1 MVNLNIFK
9 LHFTTP
15 LHIGDSRDD
24 YSISLKTIQSDTMY
38 AAIIS
43 CLAKL
48 GVEIPDNGDLGCTIS
63 SLFPFY
69 QKDENAVPVYFF
81 PKPLKQALPKLEN
94 VDHAKKIK
102 KVAWLDKAY
111 FERVLSGET
120 LFEDET
126 SINDIKNNYLTN
138 QLIDDAFIVSQ
149 VSPRVLVSRN
159 GMEDAKPFYMDRV
172 YFKDYSGLYFI
183 SEGDSALLERGL
195 SLLQDEGIGTD
206 RNVGN
211 GRFVYQ
217 KEAISLKLPEAC
229 HTAMSLSMFIPG
241 DKEQLISMISQKDKV
256 AYDFTRRGGWITT
269 PPYNTYRKNTV
280 HAFLPAS
287 VFSLQIEG
295 VYVMGDFVILTPEV
309 KNVHFPHIIRRN
321 GKSIF
326 IPIKI

>member
-48 GVEIPDNGDLGCTIS
+48 GAEIPDNGDLGCTIS

-69 QKDENAVPVYFF
+69 QKEENAVPVYFF
-81 PKPLKQALPKLEN
+81 PKPLKQTLPKLEN

-111 FERVLSGET
+111 FERVLNGET

-126 SINDIKNNYLTN
+126 SISDIKNSYLTN

-183 SEGDSALLERGL
+183 SEGDSVLLERGL

-217 KEAISLKLPEAC
+217 KESISLKLPEAC

-241 DKEQLISMISQKDKV
+241 DKEQLISMISPKDKV

-309 KNVHFPHIIRRN
+309 KNVHFPHTIRRN